1 MNPSK
6 FLYALEIKL
15 EAIESQLNKYN
26 WHKLIT
32 LDNEVE
38 KEDLSED
45 FQSLNDE
52 SPNDINTAFKSLT
65 RSLPKKNRY
74 KATKIY

>member
-6 FLYALEIKL
+6 FLYALEIKP

-32 LDNEVE
+32 QDIEDE

-45 FQSLNDE
+45 SQSLNDE
-52 SPNDINTAFKSLT
+52 SPYDVNTAFKGLT
-65 RSLPKKNRY
+65 RSLPKKKRY